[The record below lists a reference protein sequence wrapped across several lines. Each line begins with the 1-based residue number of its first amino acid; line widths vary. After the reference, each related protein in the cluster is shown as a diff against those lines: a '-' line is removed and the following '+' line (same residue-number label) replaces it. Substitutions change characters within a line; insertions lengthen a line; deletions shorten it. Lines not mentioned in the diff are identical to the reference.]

1 METWDSDGAACAT
14 MGGVTLLE
22 AGEVKMGCGAYGPL
36 QLMKVTSGQG
46 DGRPDADCPFFP
58 G

>member
-1 METWDSDGAACAT
+1 METWDSDGAVYAT
-14 MGGVTLLE
+14 MGDVTLLE
-22 AGEVKMGCGAYGPL
+22 AGGVKTGRGEYGPL